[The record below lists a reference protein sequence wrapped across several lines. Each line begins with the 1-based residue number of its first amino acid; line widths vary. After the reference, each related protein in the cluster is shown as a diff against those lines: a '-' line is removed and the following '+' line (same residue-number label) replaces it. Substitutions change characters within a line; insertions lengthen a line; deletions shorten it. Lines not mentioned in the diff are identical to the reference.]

1 MNVNLLPFEFTRRRV
16 VRSITR
22 LWFVIGAALI
32 VVAIPLLIPEYQ
44 RLQKLHGEFS
54 KIKALNAPIHKV
66 LDDKTE
72 IENQIK
78 VLENEKAVLAKVLPD
93 QRVMSILA
101 ILSQSVRDAEGKM
114 QIQRFGFTTNYI
126 DEVETATVAPSKSSS
141 RKPAQNKEVVTAQP
155 VSTLNLNGVA
165 LDDRSV
171 GKFVEGLKAKG
182 VFSSVDLKSCS
193 ESNIQGKLAWTFSV
207 ECRQ

>member
-22 LWFVIGAALI
+22 LWFVIGAILVI
-32 VVAIPLLIPEYQ
+32 IAIPLLIPEYQ
-44 RLQKLHGEFS
+44 RLQKLHQEFS
-54 KIKALNAPIHKV
+54 KIQAKNAPIHKI
-66 LDDKTE
+66 LNDKTE

-78 VLENEKAVLAKVLPD
+78 ILESEKAVLAKVLPD

-114 QIQRFGFTTNYI
+114 QIQRLGFTTNYI
-126 DEVETATVAPSKSSS
+126 DEVETAISAPSKGNS
-141 RKPAQNKEVVTAQP
+141 RRGGQSKEIVVASP
-155 VSTLNLNGVA
+155 ISTLSLSGVA

-193 ESNIQGKLAWTFSV
+193 ESNIQGKLAWAFSV
-207 ECRQ
+207 ECHQ